1 MKNDEKF
8 VIPDADTDRAKT
20 VVIINSNG
28 SSNSTMRAGELSIVF
43 SVIAIFAFAIIFVP
57 LGIIFGAIA
66 LYKKQIGLG
75 IAGLVLSLIAAWLSP
90 TFWVLFGGAATIA
103 AH

>member
-1 MKNDEKF
+1 MSENSQDN
-8 VIPDADTDRAKT
+8 KT
-20 VVIINSNG
+20 VVVVQNSPSPIMG
-28 SSNSTMRAGELSIVF
+28 ILSIVF
-43 SVIAIFAFAIIFVP
+43 GIVAMFAFAIVFVP

>member
-57 LGIIFGAIA
+57 LGVIAGIAAI
-66 LYKKQIGLG
+66 KKNQIWLG
-75 IAGLVLSLIAAWLSP
+75 ITGLVISLAAIILSP
-90 TFWVLFGGAATIA
+90 TFWAILRVSTE
-103 AH
+103 H

>member
-57 LGIIFGAIA
+57 LGVIA
-66 LYKKQIGLG
+66 RIVALKKDQIWLG
-75 IAGLVLSLIAAWLSP
+75 ITGLVISLAAIILSP
-90 TFWVLFGGAATIA
+90 TFWAILRVSTE
-103 AH
+103 H